1 MITENDLLE
10 AISECQ
16 NEEKPTSNTCM
27 KLAAYYILKDRM
39 YPEPEP
45 EYSYAAEPEITYESD
60 SEFYKATKDM
70 DINELYPIMDELMNT
85 LNVLN
90 HKLYEG
96 VMAKLLL

>member
-39 YPEPEP
+39 YPEEV
-45 EYSYAAEPEITYESD
+45 YSYAAEPEITYESD

-85 LNVLN
+85 LDVLN